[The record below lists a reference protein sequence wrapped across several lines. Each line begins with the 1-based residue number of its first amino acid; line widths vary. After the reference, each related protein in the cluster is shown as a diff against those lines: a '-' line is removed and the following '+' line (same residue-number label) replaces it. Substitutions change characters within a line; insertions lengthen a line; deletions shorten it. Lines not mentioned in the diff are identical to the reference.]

1 MNGRDAEY
9 WHQFDMQWKE
19 AVNTVHIPKPEKWDT
34 FPDQKFG
41 SHSKPGKLSHIPR
54 PRIWVTFPNQ
64 GNRATF
70 PDQEFGSHSQTRKP
84 HSQTKNL
91 GHIPKP
97 GTESHSQSK
106 NLCHIPKPESHIPK
120 PELHFQTR
128 DATYPLHCC
137 SAEGR
142 HERSHPFPNTSRMDV
157 HHRGCYQGSTE
168 VVNRSQQK

>member
-1 MNGRDAEY
+1 MVVMQTFVIVKEY
-9 WHQFDMQWKE
+9 WHQFDVQWKE

-64 GNRATF
+64 E
-70 PDQEFGSHSQTRKP
+70 Q
-84 HSQTKNL
+84 
-91 GHIPKP
+91 
-97 GTESHSQSK
+97 SHSQSK

-142 HERSHPFPNTSRMDV
+142 HERSHPLPNTSRMDV

>member
-1 MNGRDAEY
+1 MQTFVIVKEY

-97 GTESHSQSK
+97 GTVTFPNQKVTFPNQSY
-106 NLCHIPKPESHIPK
+106 IFRPEMLPTHCIAVQQKDAMSVPI
-120 PELHFQTR
+120 LFQTQVEWMY
-128 DATYPLHCC
+128 TI
-137 SAEGR
+137 
-142 HERSHPFPNTSRMDV
+142 
-157 HHRGCYQGSTE
+157 E
-168 VVNRSQQK
+168 VVTRVLQRW